1 MFIISLLFSF
11 SALCFTTYFYSKWKK
26 PFNVDKKAERMLLV
40 SASFLLLFLLIS
52 FSLY

>member
-26 PFNVDKKAERMLLV
+26 LSSVDKKAEIMLLT